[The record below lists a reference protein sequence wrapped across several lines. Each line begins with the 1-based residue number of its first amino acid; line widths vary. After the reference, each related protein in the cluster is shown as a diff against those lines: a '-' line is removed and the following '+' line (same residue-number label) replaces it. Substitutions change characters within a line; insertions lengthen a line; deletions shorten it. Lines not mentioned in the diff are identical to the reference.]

1 MLYLDCGSHYM
12 GLYICQDLSLNS
24 ENAFMYAYFN
34 SMKLDLR
41 GKKGSIG
48 CYGEMKLPGRDS
60 VGTGRNDDACI
71 RTSQWRWG
79 CKVIRHL

>member
-1 MLYLDCGSHYM
+1 
-12 GLYICQDLSLNS
+12 
-24 ENAFMYAYFN
+24 MYAYFN

-79 CKVIRHL
+79 CKVISIYNSEAQRLEFLTLGWERSKECLTKCFV